1 MDKTLPPGY
10 FERWV
15 AAADTLFRMLGA
27 PEWTFTREDAARIK
41 QPVLNIRGAS
51 TQPYFQEVYETI
63 AVWLPQAENFVL
75 PGANHCMLQMNPKG
89 AAERLA
95 EFFSNHRMP
104 G

>member
-1 MDKTLPPGY
+1 MDKTMPPGY

-41 QPVLNIRGAS
+41 QPVLNVRGAS
-51 TQPYFQEVYETI
+51 TQPYFQEIYETVR
-63 AVWLPQAENFVL
+63 AWLPQAENFVL
-75 PGANHCMLQMNPKG
+75 PDANHCMLQMNPRG

-95 EFFSNHRMP
+95 DFFSRHPIRR
-104 G
+104 